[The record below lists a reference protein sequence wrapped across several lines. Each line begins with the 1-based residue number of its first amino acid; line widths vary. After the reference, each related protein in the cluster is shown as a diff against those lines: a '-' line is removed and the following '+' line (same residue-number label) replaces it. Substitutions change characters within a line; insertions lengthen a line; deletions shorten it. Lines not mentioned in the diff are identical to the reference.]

1 MNESTIHDL
10 AARAG
15 VDDGDV
21 RRLMDLGFLKADAP
35 VTAGVV
41 RVVRL
46 IDSLER
52 AGVSVDAMARAQGDG
67 ILSFAYLELPVFDRF
82 SSLSGLTFR
91 DLAAE
96 TGIPAD
102 LLMVIREAIGFAQPS
117 PDDLVRDDEL
127 TVVPAVRTHFERGLS
142 PVAIERWLRVYGES
156 ARRMAETEADWWRT
170 EIEQPMVA
178 AGMGVGVV
186 LDVAAEWGA
195 VQAPLVEQALIAMYH
210 AQEEH
215 AWQDV
220 IVGNVEQ
227 ALDQAGLGARPD
239 RPPAVCFLDLTGY
252 TRLTEERGDTA
263 AADHSARLAQ
273 IVQRTSQRHSGKAVK
288 WLGDGVMFYFREAGD
303 APLAALEMVEGIA
316 QAGLPP
322 AHVGLHAGPVVF
334 QAGDYFGR
342 TVNIAA
348 RISDY
353 ARPGEV
359 LLTQETVDLSRSP
372 EVSFTDLGRVDLKGI
387 AEPLHLHSAHRASS
401 G

>member
-1 MNESTIHDL
+1 MNDPTINEL

-15 VDDGDV
+15 VDPGTSGGSWTSGSSRLTRPRRPGSRIV
-21 RRLMDLGFLKADAP
+21 RM
-35 VTAGVV
+35 
-41 RVVRL
+41 

-52 AGVSVDAMARAQGDG
+52 AGISVDAMARAQADG
-67 ILSFAYLELPVFDRF
+67 VLSFAFLEFPVFDRF
-82 SSLSGLTFR
+82 SGLSPRTFT

-96 TGIPAD
+96 TNLPLD
-102 LLMVIREAIGFAQPS
+102 LLLVIREAVGFAQPS

-127 TVVPAVRTHFERGLS
+127 TVVPAVRTHFDRGLS
-142 PVAIERWLRVYGES
+142 PAVIERWLRVFGES

-170 EIEQPMVA
+170 EIEAPMVA
-178 AGMGVGVV
+178 AGLGEGVV
-186 LDVAAEWGA
+186 LDEAVKWGA
-195 VQAPLVEQALIAMYH
+195 VQAPLVEQAFLAMYH

-215 AWQDV
+215 AWLDN

-227 ALDQAGLGARPD
+227 ALDRAGLSARPD
-239 RPPAVCFLDLTGY
+239 RPPAICFLDLTGY

-263 AADHSARLAQ
+263 AADHAGRLAQ
-273 IVQRTSQRHSGKAVK
+273 LVQRTSQQHRGKPVK
-288 WLGDGVMFYFREAGD
+288 WLGDGVMFYFREAGE
-303 APLAALEMVEGIA
+303 AALAALEMVEGVA
-316 QAGLPP
+316 LAGLPP

-372 EVSFTDLGRVDLKGI
+372 EVTFTDLGRIDLKGI
-387 AEPLHLHSAHRASS
+387 AEPLHLHAAHRASS

>member
-1 MNESTIHDL
+1 MNESAVNEL
-10 AARAG
+10 ATRAG
-15 VDDGDV
+15 VDAAYV
-21 RRLMDLGFLKADAP
+21 RRLIDLGFLDADAP
-35 VTAGVV
+35 PTAGVV
-41 RVVRL
+41 RVVRMV
-46 IDSLER
+46 DSLER
-52 AGVSVDAMARAQGDG
+52 TGISADAMARAQADG
-67 ILSFAYLELPVFDRF
+67 NLSFAYLEFPVFDRF
-82 SSLSGLTFR
+82 SSLSPLTFS

-96 TGIPAD
+96 TGIPLD
-102 LLMVIREAIGFAQPS
+102 LLMVIREAVGFAQPN

-142 PVAIERWLRVYGES
+142 PAVIERWLRVFGES

-170 EIEQPMVA
+170 EVEQPMIA
-178 AGMGVGVV
+178 AGLGVGVV

-195 VQAPLVEQALIAMYH
+195 VQAPLVEQAFIAMFH

-215 AWQDV
+215 AWLDV

-227 ALDQAGLGARPD
+227 ALDRAGLGPRSD

-263 AADHSARLAQ
+263 AADHSARLAHL
-273 IVQRTSQRHSGKAVK
+273 VQRTSQQHRGKAVK
-288 WLGDGVMFYFREAGD
+288 WLGDGVMFYFRDAGD
-303 APLAALEMVEGIA
+303 AALAALEMVEGFA
-316 QAGLPP
+316 HAGLPP

-334 QAGDYFGR
+334 QSGDYFGR

-372 EVSFTDLGRVDLKGI
+372 EVTFTDLGRIDLKGI
-387 AEPLHLHSAHRASS
+387 AEPLHLHAAHRSTS

>member
-1 MNESTIHDL
+1 M
-10 AARAG
+10 
-15 VDDGDV
+15 V
-21 RRLMDLGFLKADAP
+21 
-35 VTAGVV
+35 
-41 RVVRL
+41 
-46 IDSLER
+46 DSLER
-52 AGVSVDAMARAQGDG
+52 AGINVDEMARAQAEGA
-67 ILSFAYLELPVFDRF
+67 LSFAFLERPVFDRF
-82 SSLSGLTFR
+82 SGLSPLTFSG
-91 DLAAE
+91 LAAE
-96 TGIPAD
+96 TGVPLD
-102 LLMVIREAIGFAQPS
+102 LLMVIREAVGFAQAS

-127 TVVPAVRTHFERGLS
+127 LVVPAVRTHFERGLS
-142 PVAIERWLRVYGES
+142 PAVIERWLRVFGES

-178 AGMGVGVV
+178 AGLGEGVV

-195 VQAPLVEQALIAMYH
+195 VQAPLVEQAFLAMYH

-215 AWQDV
+215 AWLDN
-220 IVGNVEQ
+220 IVVNVEQ
-227 ALDQAGLGARPD
+227 ALDRAGLRARPD

-252 TRLTEERGDTA
+252 TRLTEERGDAA
-263 AADHSARLAQ
+263 AADHAGRLAQ
-273 IVQRTSQRHSGKAVK
+273 LVQRTSQQHGGKPVK
-288 WLGDGVMFYFREAGD
+288 WLGDGVMFYFREAGG
-303 APLAALEMVEGIA
+303 AALAALEMVEGVA
-316 QAGLPP
+316 LAGLPP

-372 EVSFTDLGRVDLKGI
+372 EVTFTDLGRIDLKGI
-387 AEPLHLHSAHRASS
+387 AEPLHLHAAHRASS